1 MPDDLYNGMIA
12 HRQRLEEN
20 ARRQG
25 LPPGVVMDNA
35 MVKPWEQWMMS
46 QQNQQRAPA
55 QQKATP
61 QPPTGMNQFGGMT
74 PGQAL
79 GGELSFQGTRGDQ
92 AQQFPNLSANPNF
105 QPGADMSAQQMYQQ
119 YQNQVFG
126 NDTASVYTPRFATGI
141 TPSAS
146 PQTNPAMGPGASLTQ
161 PQPAQPLDQLGLGQS
176 RLV

>member
-12 HRQRLEEN
+12 HQQRLEEN

-35 MVKPWEQWMMS
+35 MVKPWEQWMMD

-55 QQKATP
+55 SVER
-61 QPPTGMNQFGGMT
+61 PPFLGVPGPELMPYKDVTGMPALKDLYGGMT

-105 QPGADMSAQQMYQQ
+105 NFGAAI
-119 YQNQVFG
+119 
-126 NDTASVYTPRFATGI
+126 APL
-141 TPSAS
+141 AS

-161 PQPAQPLDQLGLGQS
+161 PQPAGQLTQLGLGQS